1 MVTPIVS
8 LSYSGPSIPMNI
20 SCVTE
25 FVFLGLSNSRSIQIF
40 LFVLVFA
47 CYTVILLGNLLIVVT
62 VHAEPRL
69 LQSPM
74 YFFLACLSI
83 LDISVGSV
91 VVPKMVADLASSGQ
105 TISFGGCMTQ
115 IFFLHFSG
123 GSEMFL
129 LTLMAYDRY
138 VAICHPLT
146 YTTRMNRPRC
156 TRLLLLCL
164 AGGIIHSAT
173 QFILVVQLPFC
184 GPNELDNFYCD
195 VPQVVRLACAN
206 TYITEILMAA
216 NSGLL
221 SLVCFLIL
229 LLSYGVILATL
240 RGHFKESGW
249 KALST
254 CSSHLTVV
262 SLIFV
267 PCLFVYLVP
276 FSSSSVDKMASLF
289 FTIVTPALNPII
301 YTLRNREMKEA
312 MGRWKKPLHFLPFL
326 CKSR

>member
-8 LSYSGPSIPMNI
+8 LSYSGPSISMNN
-20 SCVTE
+20 SYVTE
-25 FVFLGLSNSRSIQIF
+25 FVLLGLSNSRSIQIF
-40 LFVLVFA
+40 LFLLVFT

-62 VHAEPRL
+62 VHVEPRL

-91 VVPKMVADLASSGQ
+91 VVPKMIAELASSGQ
-105 TISFGGCMTQ
+105 TITFGGCMTQ

-146 YTTRMNRPRC
+146 YTARMNRPHC
-156 TRLLLLCL
+156 TRLLLFCL

-184 GPNELDNFYCD
+184 GPNELDNFFCD

-221 SLVCFLIL
+221 SLVCFLVL

-240 RGHFKESGW
+240 RGHFKESGG

-276 FSSSSVDKMASLF
+276 FSGSSVDKMASLF
-289 FTIVTPALNPII
+289 YTIVTPALNPII

-312 MGRWKKPLHFLPFL
+312 MGRWKKKELAAYWYVILG
-326 CKSR
+326 